1 MTRIREEEEVVL
13 IYHGCWVI
21 FRDIPTVFY
30 GGVMKCLNHLILH
43 NSVSLV
49 SDESVESVEYFI
61 NTLAA

>member
-1 MTRIREEEEVVL
+1 
-13 IYHGCWVI
+13 
-21 FRDIPTVFY
+21 VFY